1 MEPHISAT
9 PEFELPCSRPP
20 HVLLVDDEPHQLELC
35 ASVMKLQGYSVKA
48 VSDPRLAAVMMA
60 AQRPDLAI
68 LDYDMPFM
76 NGCELAADLKRVH
89 PSLKVILH
97 SGLVQLPEDNSGY
110 IDAFVSKGQGVIS
123 LLKSISELLPGK
135 YRDSTK
141 LPARAG

>member
-1 MEPHISAT
+1 MSASG
-9 PEFELPCSRPP
+9 EFELLCSQPP
-20 HVLLVDDEPHQLELC
+20 HVLLVDDEPRQLELC
-35 ASVMKLQGYSVKA
+35 ASVMKLQGFSVKA
-48 VSDPRLAAVMMA
+48 VSDPRLAAVTMA

-76 NGCELAADLKRVH
+76 NGCELAGRLKRAY
-89 PSLKVILH
+89 PALKVILH
-97 SGLVQLPEDNSGY
+97 SGLVEVPKDDTDH
-110 IDAFVSKGQGVIS
+110 IDAFVSKGQGVAS